1 MTVSQ
6 TTRLEIYKWTA
17 GTDAF
22 TRDQMTTSHDNLEA
36 KAAGFNQAGS
46 RPAAGAAYKGF
57 VHYSST
63 DSSAGTLSYCNGT
76 AWFNI
81 GALSA
86 STPTPLDGSAS
97 AGSSNDG
104 SRADHKHAISNDAIS
119 NAMIADNAVQAA
131 QLNADAVT
139 TAKILNDNVT
149 YAKIQNSAG
158 FGVIAKGDT
167 GSGDFTELTASN
179 NQVLRRSGS
188 GNLAFGTLVTANIG
202 DDQITNDLMA
212 DDAINT
218 AQLADGAVDADR
230 LASNAVTTAKILAG
244 NVTLSK
250 IVDATAGYTI
260 LAKADT
266 GSGDFAE
273 LAAGTN
279 SVLRRD
285 GSGDLA
291 FGTID
296 SYHITNGAIM
306 NTDINASAGIDASKL
321 AANDIGDAQL
331 DLDDCS
337 FYAASGVAKAGNR
350 VYIETGNAT
359 GGSNGDI
366 WLKYTA

>member
-1 MTVSQ
+1 MEKIKVSFEIWIQ
-6 TTRLEIYKWTA
+6 LLGMLGVLGGLIFVGLEMQQSQRIAIA
-17 GTDAF
+17 G
-22 TRDQMTTSHDNLEA
+22 QI
-36 KAAGFNQAGS
+36 QARNDVLMS
-46 RPAAGAAYKGF
+46 F
-57 VHYSST
+57 
-63 DSSAGTLSYCNGT
+63 LQ
-76 AWFNI
+76 
-81 GALSA
+81 
-86 STPTPLDGSAS
+86 TPL
-97 AGSSNDG
+97 
-104 SRADHKHAISNDAIS
+104 
-119 NAMIADNAVQAA
+119 
-131 QLNADAVT
+131 
-139 TAKILNDNVT
+139 
-149 YAKIQNSAG
+149 
-158 FGVIAKGDT
+158 
-167 GSGDFTELTASN
+167 E
-179 NQVLRRSGS
+179 
-188 GNLAFGTLVTANIG
+188 
-202 DDQITNDLMA
+202 
-212 DDAINT
+212 
-218 AQLADGAVDADR
+218 
-230 LASNAVTTAKILAG
+230 G

-350 VYIETGNAT
+350 VYIEEGNAT